1 MRKLLLGAGIVL
13 ASAAQAADWTQFRGP
28 NGAAISEEKGLP
40 VKWGPEENVRWKADL
55 PGRGLS
61 NPVIAGGRVYVTCSS
76 GYRENRLHVLC
87 FDEAT
92 GKKLWERQLASTG
105 NTACH
110 PKTCMAAPT
119 PATDGKNVYAL
130 FATGDLA
137 AFDRDGNL
145 LWYRSLVRDYPDITN
160 QVGMAASPVL
170 HKDVLLVP
178 MENAGDSFLAGI
190 DVATGQNRWK
200 LRRPQ
205 SINWVTPI
213 VVSTKDRTDVL
224 FGSTKELTA
233 YDPADGKVR
242 WNFTEEPAASIPSAA
257 AGGGLLFVPGERTF
271 MALRPGPEGTT
282 PELVWKSGDLPAGYA
297 SPIYHEGKVYG
308 IARIGVNCLDAKDG
322 KLIWQQRLKGPFAAS
337 PVLADGKLYAV
348 NEAGTTYVVA
358 LGDKPKLLASNA
370 LNDTILATPAVANG
384 AIYLRSDGHLYCI
397 GSKGK

>member
-1 MRKLLLGAGIVL
+1 VSKYVL
-13 ASAAQAADWTQFRGP
+13 AASVILASVAQAADWTQFRGP
-28 NGAAISEEKGLP
+28 NGTAVSEEKGLP
-40 VKWGPEENVRWKADL
+40 VKWGAEENVRWKADL

-61 NPVIAGGRVYVTCSS
+61 NPVIAGGRVYVMCSS

-92 GKKLWERQLASTG
+92 GKRLWERQLASTG

-119 PATDGKNVYAL
+119 PVADGKNVYAL

-137 AFDRDGNL
+137 AFDAEGNL

-178 MENAGDSFLAGI
+178 MENAGDSFLAAI
-190 DVATGQNRWK
+190 DVATGKNRWK

-205 SINWVTPI
+205 SINWVTP
-213 VVSTKDRTDVL
+213 VVVNDKGRTDVL
-224 FGSTKELTA
+224 FGSSKELTA

-242 WNFTEEPAASIPSAA
+242 WNFTEEPAASIPTAT

-271 MALRPGPEGTT
+271 MALRPGAEGTT
-282 PELVWKSGDLPAGYA
+282 PELVWKSSDLPAGYA

-308 IARIGVNCLDAKDG
+308 ISRVGVNCLDAKDG

-348 NEAGTTYVVA
+348 NEAGTTYVIE
-358 LGDKPKLLASNA
+358 LGDKPKILASNG

-397 GSKGK
+397 RGKGK

>member
-1 MRKLLLGAGIVL
+1 VRKFVLAAGVVL
-13 ASAAQAADWTQFRGP
+13 ASVAQAADWTQFRGP
-28 NGAAISEEKGLP
+28 NGTAVSQEKGLP
-40 VKWGPEENVRWKADL
+40 VKWGAEENVRWKADL

-92 GKKLWERQLASTG
+92 GKRLWERQLASTG

-119 PATDGKNVYAL
+119 PVADGKNVYAL

-137 AFDRDGNL
+137 AFDAEGNL

-178 MENAGDSFLAGI
+178 MENAGDSFLAAI
-190 DVATGQNRWK
+190 DVATGKNRWK

-205 SINWVTPI
+205 SINWVTP
-213 VVSTKDRTDVL
+213 VVVNDKGRTDVL
-224 FGSTKELTA
+224 FGSSKELTA

-242 WNFTEEPAASIPSAA
+242 WNFTEEPAASIPTAT

-271 MALRPGPEGTT
+271 MALRPGAEGTT
-282 PELVWKSGDLPAGYA
+282 PELVWKSSDLPAGYA
-297 SPIYHEGKVYG
+297 SPIYHEAKVYG
-308 IARIGVNCLDAKDG
+308 MSRVGVNCLDAKDG
-322 KLIWQQRLKGPFAAS
+322 KLIWQQRLKGQFAAS

-348 NEAGTTYVVA
+348 NEEGTTYVIE
-358 LGDKPKLLASNA
+358 LGDKPKILASNA
-370 LNDTILATPAVANG
+370 LKDTILATPAVANG

-397 GSKGK
+397 GGKTK